1 MKTCDNQNFAF
12 ALALVTL
19 AFNLSI
25 LQADIVSP
33 PKPPGLY
40 DGYTTTLLPDGK
52 WLVAGGETG
61 NSSDDADSATLY
73 DPATGTWTK
82 TGKMSAKRRWHVAT
96 LLSNG
101 KVLVTGGHLGGNS
114 VDYAH
119 GELIDLASAELYDP
133 VTGKWTATG
142 SMNIARTVTR
152 QHCCLMGRCWS
163 SEV

>member
-73 DPATGTWTK
+73 DP
-82 TGKMSAKRRWHVAT
+82 
-96 LLSNG
+96 
-101 KVLVTGGHLGGNS
+101 VTGQ
-114 VDYAH
+114 
-119 GELIDLASAELYDP
+119 
-133 VTGKWTATG
+133 WTATG
-142 SMNIARTVTR
+142 SMNIARKGHTATLLPNGKMLVVGGVTNDFA
-152 QHCCLMGRCWS
+152 CLS
-163 SEV
+163 SAELYDPTTEKWTMTGSLNMARHGHAAILLTNGFVLMAGG